1 MVEENANK
9 VPGVRVGIDLR
20 GKVALVT
27 GSSSGLGMEIAK
39 YLAKAG
45 ATVAI
50 HYHSEKQQ
58 ADQVAANIV
67 GNGGKAVVF
76 GGDVSNKSEVESI
89 FNSIDEE
96 LGSIDILVNNA
107 GIDGKRELC
116 GDDNTE
122 DWEKVIAIN
131 LMGPY
136 YCAREAV
143 KRMKKSGHGVI
154 INITSVH
161 EYLPWS
167 GYTAY
172 CSAKAGL
179 SMFTKTLAQEVSD
192 FGIRVVAVAPG
203 AIKTPIN
210 KAVWGNPDTYKDLL
224 EKIAMPR
231 MGEPIDIAE
240 AVTFLASDMAS
251 YITGTTLVVD
261 GGMLLYP
268 AFKHGG

>member
-1 MVEENANK
+1 MADDGK
-9 VPGVRVGIDLR
+9 VSYGTGININLR
-20 GKVALVT
+20 GRIALVT

-39 YLAKAG
+39 YLARAG

-50 HYHSEKQQ
+50 HYHSEKLQ
-58 ADQVAANIV
+58 ADQVASDINS
-67 GNGGKAVVF
+67 NGGKAAVF
-76 GGDVSNKSEVESI
+76 GGDVSNRAEVEAI
-89 FNSIDEE
+89 FNSIDRQ
-96 LGSIDILVNNA
+96 LGQVDILVNNA

-116 GDDNTE
+116 GDDNPD
-122 DWEKVIAIN
+122 DWERVIAIN

-143 KRMKKSGHGVI
+143 KRMKKLGHGVI

-161 EYLPWS
+161 EFVPWS

-172 CSAKAGL
+172 SSAKAGL
-179 SMFTKTLAQEVSD
+179 SMFTKTLAQEVSES
-192 FGIRVVAVAPG
+192 GIRVVAVAPG

-210 KAVWGNPDTYKDLL
+210 KDVWGNPDTYRDLL
-224 EKIAMPR
+224 TKIAMPR
-231 MGEPIDIAE
+231 MGETSDIAQ
-240 AVTFLASDMAS
+240 AVTFLVSDTAS

-261 GGMLLYP
+261 GGMLIYP

>member
-1 MVEENANK
+1 MADENRK
-9 VPGVRVGIDLR
+9 VSYGTGINIDFK
-20 GKVALVT
+20 GKIALVT

-39 YLAKAG
+39 YLARAG

-50 HYHSEKQQ
+50 HYHSEKLQ
-58 ADQVAANIV
+58 ADQLAGEIN
-67 GNGGKAVVF
+67 GNGGKAAVF
-76 GGDVSNKSEVESI
+76 GGDVSNRSEVEAI
-89 FNSIDEE
+89 FTSIDRE
-96 LGSIDILVNNA
+96 LGPVDILVNNA

-116 GDDNTE
+116 GDDNPD
-122 DWEKVIAIN
+122 DWERVIAIN

-161 EYLPWS
+161 EFVPWS

-172 CSAKAGL
+172 SSAKAGL
-179 SMFTKTLAQEVSD
+179 SMFTKTLAQEVSES
-192 FGIRVVAVAPG
+192 GIRVVAVAPG

-210 KAVWGNPDTYKDLL
+210 RDVWGNPETYKDLL
-224 EKIAMPR
+224 TKIAMPR
-231 MGEPIDIAE
+231 MGETSDIAQ

-261 GGMLLYP
+261 GGMLIYP